1 MKEVTIDSIMFDL
14 IAKTPVVILKEVN
27 GDRYL
32 PILIGTYEANAIDMG
47 LKNIPFPRPMTHD
60 LLHHIIE
67 KLNRVVEYIH
77 ITHIEDSTFYANIVI
92 YDEGQKVIID
102 ARPSDA
108 IALALRTK
116 SPVLVNEEILIQ
128 AGIPLKA
135 LKPENRPDSS
145 ERFNKG
151 PGAGY
156 RDERRVDDTSQFREF
171 LKDVKPE
178 DFFDEM
184 DDIDTDLNDS
194 DDEDFSDDSTS

>member
-14 IAKTPVVILKEVN
+14 INKTPVVILKEIN

-60 LLHHIIE
+60 LLYHILE
-67 KLNRVVEYIH
+67 KLDRNVEFVH
-77 ITHIEDSTFYANIVI
+77 ITHIEDSTFYSNIVL
-92 YDEGQKVIID
+92 YNEGEKIIID

-135 LKPENRPDSS
+135 LRPENRPEISD
-145 ERFNKG
+145 RFHKG
-151 PGAGY
+151 SGLNFPH
-156 RDERRVDDTSQFREF
+156 DEKKVDDASQFREF

-178 DFFDEM
+178 DFFGDM
-184 DDIDTDLNDS
+184 DND
-194 DDEDFSDDSTS
+194 DDSSGGPIN

>member
-14 IAKTPVVILKEVN
+14 INKTPVVILKEVN

-60 LLHHIIE
+60 LLHHLLE
-67 KLNRVVEYIH
+67 KLGRVVEYIH
-77 ITHIEDSTFYANIVI
+77 ITHIEDSTFYANIVV
-92 YDEGQKVIID
+92 YDEGEKIVID

-145 ERFNKG
+145 ERFHKG
-151 PGAGY
+151 PEIPYSG
-156 RDERRVDDTSQFREF
+156 DRRPDDTKQFREF
-171 LKDVKPE
+171 LKDIKPE
-178 DFFDEM
+178 DFFK
-184 DDIDTDLNDS
+184 DS
-194 DDEDFSDDSTS
+194 DDDLDEDISDESMS